1 MKNISAENI
10 NIKTLKDKHG
20 LYIRHIVGR
29 YVSEKRNIEDVEA
42 DVWEKI
48 FKAIDRYDAGKSFTA
63 WAGAITR
70 NQCIDYLRKK
80 NKTDQLFVNNEYA
93 SSYEHHASE
102 EESKEN
108 DLLLLKTGLEQLE
121 DMDRLII
128 VLKHIDG
135 LSVEAIRKRLNL
147 SESAVKVRLYRA
159 REKLKEILQT

>member
-1 MKNISAENI
+1 MKNTSAENMS
-10 NIKTLKDKHG
+10 IKALKDEHG

-48 FKAIDRYDAGKSFTA
+48 FKAIDKYDEGKSFTA

-70 NQCIDYLRKK
+70 NHCIDYLRKK
-80 NKTDQLFVNNEYA
+80 SKSDQIFIDNEYD
-93 SSYEHHASE
+93 SSYEHHVSQ
-102 EESKEN
+102 EESKES

-135 LSVEAIRKRLNL
+135 LSIEAIRKRLNL

-159 REKLKEILQT
+159 REKLKDILKR